1 MSNTDLTRPA
11 DGSGGHRERAS
22 KDSPARLRR
31 LAAAVLALRRHLRS
45 TPVAVPRGASRA
57 QTARVLGS
65 RLGLSE
71 SLAAAAL
78 GVLEQRGDLAFGGHT
93 LVAVPP
99 WEPHPDDLA
108 ITILIQ
114 ETTLAYGPGQALPH
128 GLIALDA
135 GVETAQ
141 VRRAARPLIW
151 SGLLQYR
158 PRGPHGPGLYLRERP
173 VPHHAPA
180 PEAVPCAR

>member
-1 MSNTDLTRPA
+1 M
-11 DGSGGHRERAS
+11 
-22 KDSPARLRR
+22 
-31 LAAAVLALRRHLRS
+31 AVLALRRHLRS
-45 TPVAVPRGASRA
+45 TPVAVLRGASRA

-65 RLGLSE
+65 RPGLSE

-78 GVLEQRGDLAFGGHT
+78 GVLEQRGDLAFGGRT

-99 WEPHPDDLA
+99 WEPHPDDLD

-114 ETTLAYGPGQALPH
+114 ETALAYGPGQVLPH

-173 VPHHAPA
+173 APHHSPM
-180 PEAVPCAR
+180 PEEVPCAR

>member
-1 MSNTDLTRPA
+1 MSNTDPTRPA
-11 DGSGGHRERAS
+11 DSSGGRRQRVS

-31 LAAAVLALRRHLRS
+31 LAVAVLALRRHLRS

-57 QTARVLGS
+57 HTARALGS
-65 RLGLSE
+65 CLGLSE

-78 GVLEQRGDLAFGGHT
+78 GVLEQRGDLAFGGGT

-99 WEPHPDDLA
+99 GEPHPDDLD

-114 ETTLAYGPGQALPH
+114 ETALAYDPGQVLPH

-151 SGLLQYR
+151 SGLLQWR
-158 PRGPHGPGLYLRERP
+158 PRGPHGLSTDSGTSG
-173 VPHHAPA
+173 
-180 PEAVPCAR
+180 